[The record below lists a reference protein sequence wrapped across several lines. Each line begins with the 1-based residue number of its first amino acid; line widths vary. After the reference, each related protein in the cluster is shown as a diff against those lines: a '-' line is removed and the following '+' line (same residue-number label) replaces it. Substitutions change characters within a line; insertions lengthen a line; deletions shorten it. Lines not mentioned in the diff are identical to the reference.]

1 MNHFQSYAIGSTN
14 ELICEGATENVD
26 HFMINLV
33 KKIVSAAQAPSGV
46 IVLCDEK
53 AAFMLR
59 HYQIGE
65 QHHISIK
72 HMAAPACENERAEK
86 LAALYRSAEEANL
99 RGSYVLSNKLLNDAT
114 ALVNTPVVHQEAKAM
129 AKQATRL
136 IAHGVEAV
144 CNMKANMHSSADLL
158 AMEQVEVMAT
168 LANIEGDMIALYHLH
183 NLGLFGETFEGKVI
197 LLGTQVANLVI
208 GTPYRHTPIASEVIT
223 TGERLFGALWV
234 DALLR
239 A

>member
-1 MNHFQSYAIGSTN
+1 MNHFQGYAVGSTN
-14 ELICEGATENVD
+14 ALICEGSTENVD
-26 HFMINLV
+26 QFLVNLV
-33 KKIVSAAQAPSGV
+33 KKIVSTAQAPSGV

-59 HYQIGE
+59 HYIIGD
-65 QHHISIK
+65 QHHISVK
-72 HMAAPACENERAEK
+72 HMAAPTCENERAEK
-86 LAALYRSAEEANL
+86 LAALYRSAEEAHL
-99 RGSYVLSNKLLNDAT
+99 RGSHMLANRLLNDAT
-114 ALVNTPVVHQEAKAM
+114 VLANTPRAHQQAQAM

-144 CNMKANMHSSADLL
+144 CDMKAEMRTCADLL

-168 LANIEGDMIALYHLH
+168 LANIEGDMLTLHHL
-183 NLGLFGETFEGKVI
+183 NSLGLCVEAFEGKVI

-208 GTPYRHTPIASEVIT
+208 GTPYRHTPIASEVISL
-223 TGERLFGALWV
+223 GERLFGEVWV